1 MNDNGSLPPRRATRA
16 QAAAAPRAPKSR
28 RKPRRILRIVLSLFA
43 VMIIV
48 LGVYVGYLILKVQD
62 NIGKIADDPPTETSY
77 GGGITDNTDPVPSEE
92 SARKKAVG
100 ILLMGLD
107 TRAETGGLNTDVMMV
122 ALFNPESK
130 TATVVSI
137 PRDSDL
143 NLSGYK
149 TQKANGFYAGF
160 LRTARVDKKLE
171 GTDAKRYANNQMKE
185 MMEKFLDVPV
195 NYTVTLDFQ
204 GFVDV
209 VDALGG
215 VNVYVDQNMRYWD
228 KADGTDINLT
238 KGDHKLNGEDALG
251 FVRYRKSRDNL
262 TPESSDFQRND
273 RQDRVL
279 GAILDKLK
287 SLGSITKLGGV
298 LDAIGNNV
306 KSDIPE
312 AQITN
317 MIATYFGITKK
328 DVRFIALTGE
338 WKSPYVY
345 LDQDKLKEAK
355 QALQEELRPEGRTL
369 VAASET
375 QPSEQASGNN

>member
-16 QAAAAPRAPKSR
+16 QAASLPRAPKAR
-28 RKPRRILRIVLSLFA
+28 RKPRRLLRIVLSLFA
-43 VMIIV
+43 VMIIA
-48 LGVYVGYLILKVQD
+48 LGVYVGYLIVKVQD
-62 NIGKIADDPPTETSY
+62 NIGKMAADPPVETSY
-77 GGGITDNTDPVPSEE
+77 GGGITDNKDPVPSAE
-92 SARKKAVG
+92 SAGKKPIG

-122 ALFNPESK
+122 ALFNPDSK

-143 NLSGYK
+143 NLKGYK
-149 TQKANGFYAGF
+149 QQKANAFYAGF
-160 LRTARVDKKLE
+160 LTTARKTEKLE
-171 GTDAKRYANNQMKE
+171 GAQARRYATEHMKE
-185 MMEKFLDVPV
+185 MMEKFFGVPIQYSV
-195 NYTVTLDFQ
+195 ILDFQ

-228 KADGTDINLT
+228 NADGTDIDLK
-238 KGDHKLNGEDALG
+238 KGDQKLDGEQALG

-287 SLGSITKLGGV
+287 SLGSIPKLGGV
-298 LDAIGNNV
+298 LDAIGDNV
-306 KSDIPE
+306 KTDIPE
-312 AQITN
+312 AQINN
-317 MIATYFGITKK
+317 MIKTYFGISKS
-328 DVRFIALTGE
+328 DVRFMALTGE
-338 WKSPYVY
+338 WRSPFVH
-345 LDQDKLKEAK
+345 LDQDKLEEVK
-355 QALQEELRPEGRTL
+355 QALQEEMQSGGRV
-369 VAASET
+369 VAAPENPSSS
-375 QPSEQASGNN
+375 QPAEND